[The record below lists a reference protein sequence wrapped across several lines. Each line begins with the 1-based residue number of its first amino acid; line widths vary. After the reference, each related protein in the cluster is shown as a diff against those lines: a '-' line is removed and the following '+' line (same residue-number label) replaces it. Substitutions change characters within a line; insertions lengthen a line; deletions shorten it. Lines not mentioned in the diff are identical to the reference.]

1 MKKYLLILLF
11 SLTFAT
17 TNASAGWLSK
27 ALKGG
32 ALIGAGVMIG
42 GAAAPSNAEATR
54 LKKMNN
60 YVWEALEV
68 NDLSKPSLK
77 QYIAELEVSNVIY
90 MTDTAA
96 FGYALLGQ
104 KAKAIS
110 VYKDKIV
117 PYIPLVESAKS
128 QADYNYAYKVIKVC
142 EPKNCMK
149 MRSGEYSLAT
159 QKPRTEA
166 DKMRSL
172 NKSVWHELKYGQPMA
187 WETLDKL
194 AYSGNVSMADTG
206 AYGYAVKFHK
216 KKALEIYEQEILPKL
231 NSLSAA
237 KREKYLNAYEFL
249 KTCNAQYCVHD
260 RLAQQ

>member
-1 MKKYLLILLF
+1 MKKYVLILLL
-11 SLTFAT
+11 SLAFT
-17 TNASAGWLSK
+17 TTTASAGWLSK

-42 GAAAPSNAEATR
+42 GAAAPSSAEASR

-60 YVWEALEV
+60 YVWEALEEG
-68 NDLSKPSLK
+68 DLSKPSLK
-77 QYIAELEVSNVIY
+77 EFIADLEVSNIIH

-104 KAKAIS
+104 KNKAIS

-117 PYIPLVESAKS
+117 PYIPLVESAKA
-128 QADYNYAYKVIKVC
+128 QADYRYAYEVIQVC
-142 EPKNCMK
+142 KPETCMK

-159 QKPRTEA
+159 QKPRTEME
-166 DKMRSL
+166 KLQSL
-172 NKSVWHELKYGQPMA
+172 NKAVWHELKYGQPMA
-187 WETLDKL
+187 WSTLDKL

-231 NSLSAA
+231 DSLSAA

-249 KTCNAQYCVHD
+249 KTCNNQYCVHD
-260 RLAQQ
+260 RLKQQ